1 MKQIT
6 IFFEGESPRLNNL
19 KGKQSFFHMNPV
31 AKS

>member
-19 KGKQSFFHMNPV
+19 KGKQSFFHMNQFFD
-31 AKS
+31 